1 MVEPSKFT
9 EFYEETKDV
18 TNSFAKIKAVCDQS
32 FYNHRYHLDKVKKLS
47 KYVEILTKANESI
60 QADLDSIQSAFD
72 NLETN
77 IIIYLHNHKRTQ
89 EELLHLAEQNEKS
102 QELSEQKAN
111 QREEALKK
119 YCMEE
124 NERVFNEEE
133 CKPIINIDNSKE
145 FKEEMDK
152 IVDYIEKF

>member
-1 MVEPSKFT
+1 MVEPNKFT
-9 EFYEETKDV
+9 ELYEDTKDV
-18 TNSFAKIKAVCDQS
+18 TNNYSQLKIACDHT
-32 FYNHRYHLDKVKKLS
+32 FYLHRYHLDKVKKLS
-47 KYVEILTKANESI
+47 KYVEILTKAKESI

-89 EELLHLAEQNEKS
+89 EELLHLAEQNETQ

-111 QREEALKK
+111 EREEALKK

-133 CKPIINIDNSKE
+133 CKPIINIDNAKE